1 MIRTD
6 DPKRERLIRQ
16 VLGARTLPAI
26 AEASQAL
33 RQWMQERPDDQGMR
47 DGFEALAMMQEIQEW
62 KLANP
67 EEWQAQQE
75 EEQRA
80 VAALEP
86 ERGQMLR
93 DARQARTLA
102 QLDRAERDLF
112 QWAADHPEDVGRDFG
127 IIETME
133 SVLTRREALEAQPE
147 PMLAGQAA

>member
-1 MIRTD
+1 
-6 DPKRERLIRQ
+6 
-16 VLGARTLPAI
+16 
-26 AEASQAL
+26 
-33 RQWMQERPDDQGMR
+33 MQERPDDQGMR

-75 EEQRA
+75 AERRA

-93 DARQARTLA
+93 DAHQARTLA

-112 QWAADHPEDVGRDFG
+112 QWAADHPEDVGRDLG
-127 IIETME
+127 IIEAME
-133 SVLTRREALEAQPE
+133 SVLTRREALAAQPE
-147 PMLAGQAA
+147 PVLAGRAA

>member
-93 DARQARTLA
+93 DAHQARTLA

-112 QWAADHPEDVGRDFG
+112 QWAADHPEDVGRDLG
-127 IIETME
+127 IIEAME
-133 SVLTRREALEAQPE
+133 SVLTRREALAAQPE
-147 PMLAGQAA
+147 PVLAGRAV

>member
-75 EEQRA
+75 AERRA

-93 DARQARTLA
+93 DARQARTLV

-112 QWAADHPEDVGRDFG
+112 QWAADHPEDVGRDLG
-127 IIETME
+127 IIEAME
-133 SVLTRREALEAQPE
+133 SVLTRREALAAQPE
-147 PMLAGQAA
+147 PVLAGRAV